1 MISSSLRAVTL
12 ATAFAIT
19 AISAA
24 TPASAAPFDGSW
36 SVTIM
41 TRSGSCDPAY
51 RYGVTISNGV
61 VSGGGAAS
69 VSGRVSNS
77 GAVRVMVSSPVGSA
91 SGSGRL
97 SRNSG
102 GGELERPGL
111 AGTLLRQLERES
123 GLSPAISPAI

>member
-12 ATAFAIT
+12 ATTFAIT
-19 AISAA
+19 AISAP

-36 SVTIM
+36 SVTIV
-41 TRSGSCDPAY
+41 TRSGPCDPSY
-51 RYGVTISNGV
+51 RYGVTISNGI

-102 GGELERPGL
+102 GGSW
-111 AGTLLRQLERES
+111 S
-123 GLSPAISPAI
+123 GQGSQGRCSGSWHAARG

>member
-1 MISSSLRAVTL
+1 MISSSLRAVAL

-51 RYGVTISNGV
+51 RYGISISNGV
-61 VSGGGAAS
+61 VSGGGGAAS

-77 GAVRVMVSSPVGSA
+77 GAVSVMVSSNVGSA
-91 SGSGRL
+91 RGTGRL

-102 GGELERPGL
+102 GGSW
-111 AGTLLRQLERES
+111 S
-123 GLSPAISPAI
+123 GQGSQGRCSGSWSASRG